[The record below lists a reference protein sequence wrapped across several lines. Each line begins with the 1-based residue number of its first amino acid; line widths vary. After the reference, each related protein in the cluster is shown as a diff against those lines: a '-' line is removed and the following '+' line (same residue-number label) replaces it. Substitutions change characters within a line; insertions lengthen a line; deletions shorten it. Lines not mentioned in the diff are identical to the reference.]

1 MKLLILEQ
9 VRTVEALLWRA
20 LGWIS
25 TFLYGNKTYREGRVD
40 PFYLGLKGQF
50 ASSGAMA
57 HSGNMSLK
65 RMEPP
70 VATVIILHDKNLG
83 TCYCEV
89 LS

>member
-1 MKLLILEQ
+1 MEIKFIEKGEW
-9 VRTVEALLWRA
+9 T
-20 LGWIS
+20 
-25 TFLYGNKTYREGRVD
+25 
-40 PFYLGLKGQF
+40 PFFLGLKSQF

-57 HSGNMSLK
+57 LSGNMSLK

-89 LS
+89 LC